1 MNKIICFALSTLVF
15 AQSFAAEAQ
24 QPATKVPRIGFLS
37 SASPSSFSAFTDAFR
52 QGLRDLG
59 YVEGKNIVIEYRY
72 AEGMLDR
79 LPMLAGELVGL
90 KVDVIVAAGGLTLV
104 SAAKKVTD
112 SIPIV
117 MTNSADP
124 VTSGIVASLARPGGN
139 VTGLT
144 TLARELGD

>member
-1 MNKIICFALSTLVF
+1 MTKTVIAFALSTILF
-15 AQSFAAEAQ
+15 ALAFSVEARHSS
-24 QPATKVPRIGFLS
+24 TLPRIGFLS
-37 SASPSSFSAFTDAFR
+37 SSSPSSFSAFSDVFR

-59 YVEGKNIVIEYRY
+59 YVEEKYSDFEYRY

-117 MTNSADP
+117 MT
-124 VTSGIVASLARPGGN
+124 
-139 VTGLT
+139 
-144 TLARELGD
+144 E